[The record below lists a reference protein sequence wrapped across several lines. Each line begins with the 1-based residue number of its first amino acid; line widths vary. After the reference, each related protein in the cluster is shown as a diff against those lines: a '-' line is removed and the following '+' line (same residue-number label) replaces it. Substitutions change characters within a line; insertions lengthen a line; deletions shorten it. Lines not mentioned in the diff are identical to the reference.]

1 MTVKINLATGE
12 ITDNTEDKN
21 NAYMKE
27 WTERTGFSKFFD
39 EMEKEI
45 VSGQFAEG
53 HMVTV
58 RIDGKE
64 YTRRVRNSAKKY
76 ADLYIMVKGYAFTY
90 SDFWK
95 GE

>member
-12 ITDNTEDKN
+12 VTGTEDTN
-21 NAYMKE
+21 EAYMEE
-27 WTERTGFSKFFD
+27 WKKRTGFSKFFD

-95 GE
+95 